1 MLNKAKA
8 DLANGLMIGAA
19 VSSIIG
25 GAILGNMESMILGV
39 LVIILWQL
47 FELNKKL
54 DKQ

>member
-25 GAILGNMESMILGV
+25 GAILGNTESMILGV